1 MNEPAEPDDELLAA
15 LDQLT
20 DAVHWLS
27 VRTAYRAAE
36 ALSEA
41 ITDWLAD
48 NSHPIDDSVAD
59 EPRRAG
65 GLGDAVAALTVAFDG
80 LDGNDA
86 DRTVERALAE
96 AINQWVAAVS
106 AQHHRSEPFQRR
118 FPPGR

>member
-15 LDQLT
+15 LDHLT

-27 VRTAYRAAE
+27 ARTPYSAAE

-48 NSHPIDDSVAD
+48 DSHTTDDRVAD

-65 GLGDAVAALTVAFDG
+65 GLSDALAALTVAFDR
-80 LDGNDA
+80 LDGEDA
-86 DRTVERALAE
+86 DRAVERALAE
-96 AINQWVAAVS
+96 AITQWVAAVS
-106 AQHHRSEPFQRR
+106 AEHHRSEPFQRR

>member
-20 DAVHWLS
+20 DALHWLS
-27 VRTAYRAAE
+27 ARTAYRAAD
-36 ALSEA
+36 ALTDA
-41 ITDWLAD
+41 IADWLAD
-48 NSHPIDDSVAD
+48 NSHTTDDSVAD
-59 EPRRAG
+59 QQQRAA
-65 GLGDAVAALTVAFDG
+65 GLSDALAALTVAFDG

-86 DRTVERALAE
+86 DRTVEAALAE

-106 AQHHRSEPFQRR
+106 AEHHRSEPFQRR